1 MPFSLESNK
10 NMDKHITD
18 EELLAEL
25 KRRFDENNA
34 NLEQERKLIAELNTV
49 NEKLLAS
56 EHLKS
61 NFLSN
66 IRNEINNPI
75 ASILEL
81 SKNIYE
87 GQLDVDSMKTFA
99 TLIFAEAFDLDFQ
112 LRNIFISA
120 EIEAGES
127 PLSVISVNITSLID
141 TVFSAF
147 KTKIDKRGLSFSW
160 ENKIDEQIIFKTDSE
175 KLHLI
180 LSNLIANA
188 IQFNKPK
195 GSIKITSDIEEGALI
210 IIIEDSGIGISEEN
224 QTKIYDRFHQIEEGS
239 TKTYGGH
246 GLGLSITKALL
257 EIIEGE
263 ITLESKLGDGSKF
276 TLKINQLEGFAGN
289 EDTFSS
295 DGNDFL
301 FDQDE
306 DDMLF

>member
-1 MPFSLESNK
+1 MK
-10 NMDKHITD
+10 NRLTDKEI
-18 EELLAEL
+18 LAEL
-25 KRRFDENNA
+25 KRRFEESDAMLKE
-34 NLEQERKLIAELNTV
+34 ERKLIAELNVV
-49 NEKLLAS
+49 NDKLLAS

-81 SKNIYE
+81 AKNIYE
-87 GQLDVDSMKTFA
+87 GQMDVESMKKFG
-99 TLIFAEAFDLDFQ
+99 TLIFSEAFDLDFQ
-112 LRNIFISA
+112 LRNVFLSA

-127 PLSVISVNITSLID
+127 PLSVISVDVLSLIK
-141 TVFSAF
+141 TVVDSFHN
-147 KTKIDKRGLSFSW
+147 KIAKKGIQLSFNNSIE
-160 ENKIDEQIIFKTDSE
+160 ENTIFKTDSE

-180 LSNLIANA
+180 LSNLLANA
-188 IQFNKPK
+188 IQFNDQG
-195 GSIKITSDIEEGALI
+195 GSVEINCKIENNQLVVAVK
-210 IIIEDSGIGISEEN
+210 DSGIGISEK
-224 QTKIYDRFHQIEEGS
+224 QKDKIYDRFHQIEEGS

-257 EIIEGE
+257 EIIEGK
-263 ITLESKLGDGSKF
+263 ISLESKLGQGSTF
-276 TLKINQLEGFAGN
+276 TIVVDQLGTGHGDD
-289 EDTFSS
+289 DTFSS

>member
-1 MPFSLESNK
+1 MERN
-10 NMDKHITD
+10 NITD

-87 GQLDVDSMKTFA
+87 GQLDLDSMKAFA
-99 TLIFAEAFDLDFQ
+99 TLIFSEAFDLDFQ
-112 LRNIFISA
+112 LRNIFLSA

-127 PLSVISVNITSLID
+127 PLSVISVNISSLIE
-141 TVFSAF
+141 TVISAF
-147 KTKIDKRGLSFSW
+147 KTKIDKKGLSFSW
-160 ENKIDEQIIFKTDSE
+160 ENEIDNQTIFKTDSE

-188 IQFNKPK
+188 IQFNKPE
-195 GSIKITSDIEEGALI
+195 GSIVIKSKIEEGVLSI
-210 IIIEDSGIGISEEN
+210 SIEDSGIGISKEN

-263 ITLESKLGDGSKF
+263 ISLESLEGKGSKF
-276 TLKINQLEGFAGN
+276 TLSINQLEGFDED

>member
-1 MPFSLESNK
+1 
-10 NMDKHITD
+10 MDKHITD

-112 LRNIFISA
+112 LRNIFLSA

-276 TLKINQLEGFAGN
+276 TLKINQLEGFDGN